1 MTPLQAL
8 VLGILQGATEF
19 LPVSSSGHLVLVPWL
34 LNWHGVGES
43 ELAFDALVHWGTLS
57 AVLAY
62 FGRDLWQIV
71 CAVWDGVRRRNPLGT
86 LNARLGW
93 YILVGSIP
101 AALFGLLLEDW
112 FEELFGRPDA
122 AAILL
127 FATAGLL
134 FLSERY
140 GTKNRELDSMR
151 WLDAILIGLAQ
162 ALAILPGISRSGATI
177 AAALKQGLGRADAAR
192 YSFLLGVPAVL
203 GAGGIQ
209 LIKLLEAGDLTGQ
222 IDTLLIGF
230 LSAALVGYLSIHSL
244 LLFVRRR
251 PLYLFSLYCVAL
263 GASSLVI
270 YVARA

>member
-43 ELAFDALVHWGTLS
+43 ELAFDALVHWGTLL

-62 FGRDLWQIV
+62 FRRELWQIV
-71 CAVWDGVRRRNPLGT
+71 WAVLDGIRRREPLGT
-86 LNARLGW
+86 IDARMGW

-122 AAILL
+122 AALLL

-134 FLSERY
+134 FFAERY
-140 GTKNRELDSMR
+140 GAKKRELETMR
-151 WLDAILIGLAQ
+151 WVDAILIGVAQ

-177 AAALKQGLGRADAAR
+177 AAALKQGFKRADAAR

-203 GAGGIQ
+203 GAGAIQ
-209 LIKLLEAGDLTGQ
+209 LLKLLDAGDLSGQ
-222 IDTLLIGF
+222 IDTLMIGF
-230 LSAALVGYLSIHSL
+230 VSAALVGYLAIHSL

-251 PLYLFSLYCVAL
+251 PLYLFSLYCVVL
-263 GASSLVI
+263 GASSLVV
-270 YVARA
+270 YVLRY